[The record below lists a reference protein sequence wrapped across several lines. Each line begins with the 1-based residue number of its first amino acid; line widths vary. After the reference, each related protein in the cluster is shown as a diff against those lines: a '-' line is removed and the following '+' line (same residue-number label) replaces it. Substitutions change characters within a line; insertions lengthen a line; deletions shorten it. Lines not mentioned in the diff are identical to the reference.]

1 VRAGRRLLLAS
12 IWQDL
17 YSDHFLPMLFSLIN
31 LPIISWVRYMHIGF
45 VKSVAA
51 VLFITSVTGTAAAQ
65 GWVEQAAKDVNAQVV
80 AWRHDIHQHPELG
93 NMEFRTS
100 QMIAQQ
106 LEDFGLQV
114 HSGIGKTGVVGV
126 LKGGMDGPVVALRA
140 DMDALPVKEE
150 TGLPYASQAKGIFHG
165 EEVDVM
171 HACGHDA
178 HVAMLLGAA
187 KIMAANSEKI
197 PGTVVFVFQPAEE
210 GAADIDVFAQPD
222 ELYGARRMIE
232 EGVLD
237 NPKVEAMFGL
247 HVMAGMNSGH
257 LFYKKGAT
265 LNSSDSFRITLQGD
279 QTHGSMP
286 WAGTDSIVAGSQVV
300 NAMQTL
306 VSRHTD
312 LSKGAGVVSVGS
324 IHAGT
329 ADNVIPE
336 LLQMGGTIRSNHPEV
351 RSVLLE
357 KLPAIVKNTAEAN
370 FVKANVQ
377 IATLM
382 PVTMNDEALTEKVIP
397 GLREAADGRLEELPA
412 NLSPSEDFAFYAQK
426 VPSLFVFL
434 GVSPQEADASEVA
447 MNHNSRFMV
456 DDGALATGVRAHVEF
471 VLAFAEAS

>member
-1 VRAGRRLLLAS
+1 VPQTASVGYVKCHIVSRRFDAVLNMS
-12 IWQDL
+12 IIYRFYLMSIRFAQL
-17 YSDHFLPMLFSLIN
+17 VTAILFAT
-31 LPIISWVRYMHIGF
+31 VAE
-45 VKSVAA
+45 VAA
-51 VLFITSVTGTAAAQ
+51 AE
-65 GWVEQAAKDVNAQVV
+65 GWVEQAAKDVNKDVI

-100 QMIAQQ
+100 ELIAQK
-106 LEDFGLQV
+106 LESFGLDV
-114 HSGIGKTGVVGV
+114 RRGVGKTGVVGI
-126 LKGGMDGPVVALRA
+126 LKGQMEGPVVALRA

-165 EEVDVM
+165 REVDVM

-187 KIMAANSEKI
+187 KIMATNRGNIA
-197 PGTVVFVFQPAEE
+197 GTVVFIFQPAEE

-222 ELYGARRMIE
+222 ALFGARGMIE

-247 HVMAGMNSGH
+247 HVMAGMDSGH

-265 LNSSDSFRITLQGD
+265 LNSSDSFRVTLQGK

-306 VSRHTD
+306 VSRHAD
-312 LSKGAGVVSVGS
+312 LSKGSGVVSVGS

-329 ADNVIPE
+329 AGNVIPE
-336 LLQMGGTIRSNHPEV
+336 LLTMEGTIRSNHPEI

-357 KLPAIVKNTAEAN
+357 KLPAVVNNTAEAN
-370 FVKANVQ
+370 LVNAEVQ
-377 IATLM
+377 IASLM
-382 PVTMNDEALTEKVIP
+382 PVTINDEALTEVIVP
-397 GLREAADGRLEELPA
+397 GLRKAADGKLQALPA
-412 NLSPSEDFAFYAQK
+412 TLAPSEDFAFYAEK
-426 VPSLFVFL
+426 VPSLYVFL
-434 GVSPQEADASEVA
+434 GVSPPESDASKVA
-447 MNHNSRFMV
+447 MNHNPKFLV
-456 DDGALATGVRAHVEF
+456 DDDALITGVRAHVEF
-471 VLAFAEAS
+471 VLAFAEAR

>member
-1 VRAGRRLLLAS
+1 VPQTASVGYVKCHIVSRRFDAVLNMS
-12 IWQDL
+12 IIYRFYLMSIRFAQL
-17 YSDHFLPMLFSLIN
+17 VTAILFAT
-31 LPIISWVRYMHIGF
+31 VAE
-45 VKSVAA
+45 VAA
-51 VLFITSVTGTAAAQ
+51 AE
-65 GWVEQAAKDVNAQVV
+65 GWVEQAAKDVNKDVI

-100 QMIAQQ
+100 ELIAQK
-106 LEDFGLQV
+106 LESFGLDV
-114 HSGIGKTGVVGV
+114 RRGVGKTGVVGI
-126 LKGGMDGPVVALRA
+126 LKGQMEGPVVALRA

-165 EEVDVM
+165 REVDVM

-187 KIMAANSEKI
+187 KIMATNRGNIA
-197 PGTVVFVFQPAEE
+197 GTVVFIFQPAEE

-222 ELYGARRMIE
+222 ALFGARGMIE

-247 HVMAGMNSGH
+247 HVMAGMDSGH

-265 LNSSDSFRITLQGD
+265 LNSSDSFRVTLQGK

-306 VSRHTD
+306 VSRHAD
-312 LSKGAGVVSVGS
+312 LSKGSGVVSVGS

-329 ADNVIPE
+329 AGNVIPE
-336 LLQMGGTIRSNHPEV
+336 LLTMEGTIRSNHPEI

-357 KLPAIVKNTAEAN
+357 QLPVVVNNTAEAN
-370 FVKANVQ
+370 LVNAEVQ
-377 IATLM
+377 IASLM
-382 PVTMNDEALTEKVIP
+382 PVTINDEALTEVIVP
-397 GLREAADGRLEELPA
+397 GLRKAADGKLQALPA
-412 NLSPSEDFAFYAQK
+412 TLAPSEDFAFYAEK
-426 VPSLFVFL
+426 VPSLYVFL
-434 GVSPQEADASEVA
+434 GVSPPESDASKVA
-447 MNHNSRFMV
+447 MNHNPKFLV
-456 DDGALATGVRAHVEF
+456 DDDALITGVRAHVEF
-471 VLAFAEAS
+471 VLAFAEAR